1 MKINWT
7 LKKITIVI
15 AASLILLN
23 SIFLFSFYKFYL
35 SNRLVDNIVESREY
49 NNKKLSILLNE
60 IEGKPLN
67 IAVRIID
74 GHCKKNNSYITLS
87 KLNGM
92 IVYKNKARGKLFTT
106 STIINIEGEHYILT
120 YSSVAVISGISLL
133 KKFILYEII
142 IISLIIFISFII
154 NNKRIINPM
163 EIITKDINDYK
174 KGIIPKKRQM
184 PQNMQ
189 KIQNAFV
196 DTVNSL
202 EEEKN
207 NQNRIIASI
216 SHDIKTPL
224 TSVIGYTDL
233 LKNNKLSKEKEE
245 KYINKIYNKAIM
257 MKEILE
263 EFDDYQSC
271 NIKETLKKENISL
284 IEIEKD
290 IINNYKEDLKD
301 KKIKLILNNK
311 AKKETLNI
319 DYVKIKRIFSNIIAN
334 SVKNFNG
341 KEGIIK
347 ININKENNK
356 INFNIS
362 DNGGGVKKEELTKI
376 FKPLYTSDI
385 SRRIPGLG
393 LSICKQIIEAHDG
406 NIYAE
411 NNNDGGLSIIFNI
424 PLNS

>member
-1 MKINWT
+1 MKFNWT

-23 SIFLFSFYKFYL
+23 SIFLISFYKFYL
-35 SNRLVDNIVESREY
+35 SNRIVDNIVESREY
-49 NNKKLSILLNE
+49 NNKKLSILLDE
-60 IEGKPLN
+60 IEGKPFD
-67 IAVRIID
+67 ISIKIID
-74 GHCKKNNSYITLS
+74 KHCKKNNSYITLS
-87 KLNGM
+87 KLNG
-92 IVYKNKARGKLFTT
+92 IIIYKNKARGKLFTT
-106 STIINIEGEHYILT
+106 STIVNIEGEHYILT

-154 NNKRIINPM
+154 NNKRIISPM

-184 PQNMQ
+184 PQSMQ

-202 EEEKN
+202 EEEKK

-233 LKNNKLSKEKEE
+233 LKNDKLSKEKEE

-257 MKEILE
+257 MKDILE

-271 NIKETLKKENISL
+271 NIKETLKIENISL
-284 IEIEKD
+284 IKIEED
-290 IINNYKEDLKD
+290 LINNYKDDLKD
-301 KKIKLILNNK
+301 KKIKLVLNNK
-311 AKKETLNI
+311 AKKEAINI
-319 DYVKIKRIFSNIIAN
+319 DYIKINRIFSNVIAN
-334 SVKNFNG
+334 SVKNYNG
-341 KEGIIK
+341 REGIITIDIK
-347 ININKENNK
+347 KENNM

-362 DNGGGVKKEELTKI
+362 DNGGGVKKDELNKI
-376 FKPLYTSDI
+376 FNPLYTSDI

-393 LSICKQIIEAHDG
+393 LSICKQIINAHDG

-411 NNNDGGLSIIFNI
+411 NNKEGGLSIIFNI